1 VTWPVILAGTS
12 RAHKRRSR
20 RSDFSTNP
28 STGRLCKRRRQVR
41 LRPSTSVFAYDRQMT
56 IDMNSLAREGA
67 KARLLQLAS
76 ETNEL
81 LRAFPDLR
89 AVQHSQTPSRD
100 RSRRG
105 RRQMTAAERRSVSVR
120 MKKYWA
126 GRRKKNGASV
136 SEATQPKRAVKLN
149 GISAAGRAAIAAAQK
164 KRWAAVRKEGQAKT
178 KATGRRS
185 VGNG

>member
-1 VTWPVILAGTS
+1 
-12 RAHKRRSR
+12 
-20 RSDFSTNP
+20 
-28 STGRLCKRRRQVR
+28 
-41 LRPSTSVFAYDRQMT
+41 MT
-56 IDMNSLAREGA
+56 IDMKSLAREGA
-67 KARLLQLAS
+67 KARLWQLET

-89 AVQHSQTPSRD
+89 DGQHSQTMSQD
-100 RSRRG
+100 GSRRG
-105 RRQMTAAERRSVSVR
+105 RREMTAAERRSVSVR

-136 SEATQPKRAVKLN
+136 SEASQPKRAVKRK

-164 KRWAAVRKEGQAKT
+164 KRWAAIRKEGKAKT
-178 KATGRRS
+178 KATGGSS